1 MALAS
6 LLLWVRRR
14 VALVAVEGG
23 SMSPTLL
30 PGDWLA
36 VESLTYAWR
45 PPRAGELV
53 LAVDPR
59 DAGRELIKRAY
70 PDASGRFVHLLGDAD
85 GRTSDSR
92 RFGPLPR
99 AAIRWRVVARYWPP
113 ARARLLRADHA
124 GASPRDDIPRTIP
137 SMEERG

>member
-14 VALVAVEGG
+14 LALVVVEGG

-36 VESLTYAWR
+36 VESVTYAWR
-45 PPRAGELV
+45 APRAGELV

-59 DAGRELIKRAY
+59 DTSRELIKRAY

-85 GRTSDSR
+85 GRSTDSR
-92 RFGPLPR
+92 RFGPVPR
-99 AAIRWRVVARYWPP
+99 AAIRWRAVARYWPP
-113 ARARLLRADHA
+113 ARAGLLRAGDA
-124 GASPRDDIPRTIP
+124 GVSGCP
-137 SMEERG
+137 MEERG